1 MVKLLRRE
9 FLHLAAGA
17 VGLPF
22 ATRIAKAQA
31 YPSRPV
37 RLLVGFG
44 AGGAPD
50 ILARLMA
57 QWLSDRLGQPFVVE
71 NRVGGSSGIA
81 TEAVVQAPA
90 DGQTL
95 LLASLANAVNAT
107 LYDKLNYNFI
117 RDIAPVAGISRDP
130 NVMVVVPSFPA
141 KTVPEFITYAKANPS
156 KINMASPG
164 VGTSP
169 HMAGELFKFMTGTDM
184 AHVAYRGSAPVL
196 TDLLGGQVQVYF
208 APIAAGIEF
217 IRAGKLRALAVT
229 TAMRA
234 DVLPDVPTVA
244 EFVPGYDSSAF
255 YGIGAPKNTPADVVD
270 KLNKAINAGLADATL
285 KKRIADLGSV
295 AFPGSSAD
303 FGKLVADETEK
314 WGRVIRGANIK
325 AE

>member
-1 MVKLLRRE
+1 MKLLRRE

-17 VGLPF
+17 VGLPL
-22 ATRIAKAQA
+22 ATRIATAQA

-37 RLLVGFG
+37 RFLVGFG

-50 ILARLMA
+50 ILARLMG

-71 NRVGGSSGIA
+71 NKVGGSSVIA
-81 TEAVVQAPA
+81 TEAVVEAPA
-90 DGQTL
+90 DGHTL

-117 RDIAPVAGISRDP
+117 RDIAPVGGISRDP
-130 NVMVVVPSFPA
+130 NVMVVVPTFPA
-141 KTVPEFITYAKANPS
+141 KTVPEFVAYAKANPG

-208 APIAAGIEF
+208 APIAAAIEF

-229 TAMRA
+229 TAMRTDA
-234 DVLPDVPTVA
+234 LPDVPVMA
-244 EFVPGYDSSAF
+244 DFVLGYDSSAF
-255 YGIGAPKNTPADVVD
+255 YGIGAPKNTPADIVS
-270 KLNKAINAGLADATL
+270 KLNKEINAGLADATL
-285 KKRIADLGSV
+285 KKRFTDLGSV
-295 AFPGSSAD
+295 AFPGSPAD

-314 WGRVIRGANIK
+314 WAKVIKFANIK
-325 AE
+325 PE

>member
-1 MVKLLRRE
+1 MKLLRRR

-17 VGLPF
+17 AVLPV
-22 ATRIAKAQA
+22 AAWTARAQT

-81 TEAVVQAPA
+81 TETVVQAPA

-107 LYDKLNYNFI
+107 LYEKLNYNFI

-141 KTVPEFITYAKANPS
+141 KTVPEFIAYAKANPG

-169 HMAGELFKFMTGTDM
+169 HMAGELFKYMTGVDM
-184 AHVAYRGSAPVL
+184 AHVAYRGSPPAL
-196 TDLLGGQVQVYF
+196 ADLLAGQVQVYF
-208 APIAAGIEF
+208 APIAAAIDYVKGG
-217 IRAGKLRALAVT
+217 RLRALGVT
-229 TAMRA
+229 TAVRA
-234 DVLPDVPTVA
+234 DALPDVPAMA
-244 EFVPGYDSSAF
+244 EFVPGYESSAF
-255 YGIGAPKNTPADVVD
+255 YGIGAPRNTPADVVD
-270 KLNKAINAGLADATL
+270 KLNKEINAGLADATL
-285 KKRIADLGSV
+285 KARFAALGSV
-295 AFPGSSAD
+295 AFPGPPAD

-314 WGRVIRGANIK
+314 WSKVIRAANIK
-325 AE
+325 PE